1 MARGGF
7 GRPFLWRWPWLAE
20 APTIARSMDAPLS
33 KPFHVKHPDCI
44 DVLVIGAGHAGC
56 EAAWAAANRGAR
68 VRLLT
73 QNLDTIA
80 KMSCNPAIGGIGKG
94 HLVHE
99 VDALG
104 GIMGIAADKS
114 ALQYRQ
120 LNRRKGPA
128 VQATRVQCDRRI
140 YHMYMRQLL
149 DSNANIHLHQG
160 TARELLFNA
169 DKVVGAVDELGIVHH
184 AAAVILTTGT
194 FLGGLIHV
202 GEQTHSAGRLG
213 DVAVHGLTDELYR
226 REFRL
231 GRLKT
236 GTPPRLDR
244 RSIDWNALEL
254 QPGESDVLPFSMQ
267 HDSILGNQLSCAITR
282 TTAESHEII
291 RRNLARSP
299 MYNGKIES
307 TGPRYCPSIEDKV
320 VRFADKSS
328 HQIFLEPE
336 GRDHA
341 EIYPNGIST
350 SLPIDVQWALIRTIP
365 GLQQAVIIRPGY
377 AIEYDYVDPTELKP
391 TLESKKVSGLF
402 HAGQINGTTGYEEAA
417 AQGLLAG
424 INAAA
429 TALGV
434 EEWVPDRSEAYLA
447 VMIDDLVSKGVS
459 EPYRMFT
466 SRAEFRLQLRQDNAD
481 LRLGDVAMRLGLYD
495 QGRRERYEVRRNRI
509 EAGIVAVRNT
519 TIGTGAAWRERLA
532 QAGLPMPSQAMKLTS
547 YCHRDDVKADLALTL
562 LNEVQAMNGRDLRS
576 LLALVH
582 YDGYLDKQQIEVDRF
597 KQLEQQELSGYFD
610 YSQVRGLSTE
620 CRQRLIQ
627 AQPRTL
633 GQASRLTGIT
643 PAALTSLMMHLRR
656 KNHVE

>member
-1 MARGGF
+1 MKK
-7 GRPFLWRWPWLAE
+7 
-20 APTIARSMDAPLS
+20 T
-33 KPFHVKHPDCI
+33 FHVKHPDKV
-44 DVLVIGAGHAGC
+44 DVLIIGAGHAGC

-99 VDALG
+99 IDALG
-104 GIMGIAADKS
+104 GIMGIAADQS
-114 ALQYRQ
+114 ALQYRK

-140 YHMYMRQLL
+140 YHMRIRQLL
-149 DSNANIHLHQG
+149 DSNENIHLHQG
-160 TARELLFNA
+160 TVEELLFEN
-169 DKVVGAVDELGIVHH
+169 DKVVGAVDELDVAHR
-184 AAAVILTTGT
+184 AATVILTTGT
-194 FLGGLIHV
+194 FMSGLIHV
-202 GEQTHSAGRLG
+202 GEHTHPAGRLG
-213 DVAVHGLTDELYR
+213 DASVHGLTDELYR

-231 GRLKT
+231 SRLKT
-236 GTPPRLDR
+236 GTPPRLDK
-244 RSIDWNALEL
+244 RSIDWDVLE
-254 QPGESDVLPFSMQ
+254 QQAGEADVLPFSMI
-267 HDSILGNQLSCAITR
+267 HEAVLENQLPCAITR
-282 TTAESHEII
+282 TTEEVHEII
-291 RRNLARSP
+291 RRNLGRSP
-299 MYNGKIES
+299 MYSGKIES
-307 TGPRYCPSIEDKV
+307 TGPRYCPSIEDKI
-320 VRFADKSS
+320 VRFADKDS

-350 SLPIDVQWALIRTIP
+350 SLPIDVQWAFVRAIP
-365 GLQQAVIIRPGY
+365 GLHHAVIIRPGY

-429 TALGV
+429 LALGV

-447 VMIDDLVSKGVS
+447 VMIDDLVNKGVS

-481 LRLGDVAMRLGLYD
+481 LRLGDIAMRLGLYD
-495 QGRRERYEVRRNRI
+495 QDRRARHEARRDRL
-509 EAGIVAVRNT
+509 ASGILVARNT
-519 TIGTGAAWRERLA
+519 TIGTGAAWRERLSRLD
-532 QAGLPMPSQAMKLTS
+532 LPLPSQAIKLIS
-547 YCHRDDVKADLALTL
+547 YCHRDDVQPDLALAL
-562 LNEVQAMNGRDLRS
+562 LEGVQDMNERDLSS

-597 KQLEQQELSGYFD
+597 KQMEKQRISSDFD

-627 AQPRTL
+627 AQPSTL
-633 GQASRLTGIT
+633 GQASRLSGIT
-643 PAALTSLMMHLRR
+643 PAALTSLLMYLRR
-656 KNHVE
+656 NNHVE